1 MILDL
6 TKTDT
11 GRILVSIILGLGL
24 AALFRR
30 VCNKGQC
37 VVIRGPSTDSVQ
49 KYQFKIKDDC
59 YKYTPYVVD
68 CADATKDGTI
78 TVQEQ

>member
-6 TKTDT
+6 TKTET

-37 VVIRGPSTDSVQ
+37 VVIQGPSMESVQ
-49 KYQFKIKDDC
+49 KYHFKIKDDC

-68 CADATKDGTI
+68 CADAKNDGTI
-78 TVQEQ
+78 PVQEQ

>member
-6 TKTDT
+6 TKTET
-11 GRILVSIILGLGL
+11 GRILVSVILGLGL

-30 VCNKGQC
+30 VCKGGNC
-37 VVIRGPSTDSVQ
+37 VVIQGPSMEDVQ
-49 KYQFKIKDDC
+49 KYSYKIKDDC

-68 CADATKDGTI
+68 CDEAGTEA
-78 TVQEQ
+78 VPDQ